1 MNIPQEFVERYN
13 RPGPRY
19 TSYPTVPV
27 WDTEFGEDDYRDA
40 LTDLNGLPDDELA
53 IYLHLPFCAK
63 ACHFCGCNMI
73 IDHGKSAVDIY
84 LDRVEKELGRV
95 LDIIGT
101 DRKVSQFHWG
111 GGTPNFLNE
120 KETERTLQMFRD
132 AFDILPGA
140 EVSLEVD
147 PRIATAE
154 QVAFFKDVGF
164 NRISLGVQDFSVAT
178 QKAIGRN
185 QSRERTLAVYQGC
198 RDAGF
203 AGVNL
208 DLVYGLPGQTRE
220 SFESTLTEI
229 IGLQPDR
236 VACFSYAH
244 VPWVR
249 PNQEMV
255 DTTIM
260 LEGYDKFQLFML
272 TVDLFKDAD
281 YTWIGIDHF
290 AKKSDELSVALE
302 NKALHRNFMGYAT
315 KPAPHMLAFGMSGI
329 GDVCGR
335 FVQNA
340 STMTPWEEAV
350 DAGKMPIIKGM
361 KLDDDDKMRREM
373 ILNLMCNL
381 VLPWSSTEKAWGRPA
396 DQILAASLPALDPLI
411 ADGLCVVD
419 DYGLH
424 ITDKGRYFVRNVA
437 MTMDAY
443 LGDGAKAM
451 AKKSNVT
458 YSKTV

>member
-1 MNIPQEFVERYN
+1 MSLHIPAEFVEKYN
-13 RPGPRY
+13 KPGPRY

-27 WDTEFGEDDYRDA
+27 WEPGFNEHGYREA
-40 LTDLNGLPDDELA
+40 LTELAARPDDEVAL
-53 IYLHLPFCAK
+53 YLHLPFCAK
-63 ACHFCGCNMI
+63 ACHYCGCNMI
-73 IDHGKSAVDIY
+73 VDHEKGAVDLY
-84 LDRVEKELGRV
+84 LDRVEKELGMV
-95 LDIIGT
+95 TDIIGT
-101 DRKVSQFHWG
+101 GRKAVQFHWG

-120 KETERTLQMFRD
+120 KQTERALKMFRD
-132 AFDILPGA
+132 AYDFQPGA
-140 EVSLEVD
+140 EVSLEID

-154 QVAFFKDVGF
+154 QAAFFKSVGF
-164 NRISLGVQDFSVAT
+164 NRISMGLQDFDLSV

-185 QSRERTLAVYQGC
+185 QGRERTLDVYQGC

-203 AGVNL
+203 EGVNI
-208 DLVYGLPGQTRE
+208 DLVYGLPGQTSE
-220 SFESTLTEI
+220 TFQKTLKEI
-229 IGLQPDR
+229 IQLQPDR

-249 PNQEMV
+249 PNQEKV

-272 TVDLFKDAD
+272 TVDMFQDAD

-290 AKKSDELSVALE
+290 AKKDDELSVALR

-329 GDVCGR
+329 GDVCDR

-340 STMTPWEEAV
+340 AEMSPWEEAI
-350 DAGKMPIIKGM
+350 DNGQLPIVKGH
-361 KLDDDDKMRREM
+361 KLSDDDKLRRHT

-381 VLPWSSTEKAWGRPA
+381 ELPWSLTEEHWGASVKELMPEMMK
-396 DQILAASLPALDPLI
+396 SLPELI
-411 ADGLCVVD
+411 DDGLCEMD
-419 DYGLH
+419 DTGLR
-424 ITDKGRYFVRNVA
+424 ITAKGRYFVRNVA

-443 LGDGAKAM
+443 LGKGKG
-451 AKKSNVT
+451 KPIF
-458 YSKTV
+458 SKTV